1 MRPGRLAA
9 AVAVLAAAAAS
20 ASCGSTETPTQ
31 PSSCVPLTGQYAG
44 TFTDSCGS
52 KTLDV
57 TLFQTGCKVV
67 ADLPGVGTLTGNVSG
82 ATLVFAVGFSPCGG
96 SASGTMTLTAD
107 GGLTGTYAGQA
118 TGGGACC
125 GAVTGSVVLVRK

>member
-1 MRPGRLAA
+1 VRAPRLAA
-9 AVAVLAAAAAS
+9 AFAAAVLLGCS
-20 ASCGSTETPTQ
+20 DSETPTQ
-31 PSSCVPLTGQYAG
+31 PASCVPLTGQYAG
-44 TFTDSCGS
+44 TFSDTCGT

-67 ADLPGVGTLTGNVSG
+67 ADLPGVGTLTGSVSG

-96 SASGTMTLTAD
+96 SASGTMTLTQD
-107 GGLTGTYAGQA
+107 GGLSGTYAGDA

-125 GAVTGSVVLVRK
+125 GAVSGTVVLARK

>member
-1 MRPGRLAA
+1 MSPCARAAALAA
-9 AVAVLAAAAAS
+9 AVLLAACTNS
-20 ASCGSTETPTQ
+20 ETPTQ
-31 PSSCVPLTGQYAG
+31 PSSCVPLTGPYAG

-67 ADLPGVGTLTGNVSG
+67 ADLPGVGTLTGSVSG
-82 ATLVFAVGFSPCGG
+82 ATLVFALGFSPCGG
-96 SASGTMTLTAD
+96 SASGTMTLTSD
-107 GGLTGTYAGQA
+107 GGLTGTYAGEA

-125 GAVTGSVVLVRK
+125 GAVSGTVVLARK

>member
-1 MRPGRLAA
+1 MRAGPLAA
-9 AVAVLAAAAAS
+9 ALAALAAAFVLT
-20 ASCGSTETPTQ
+20 SCGSAETPTQ

-44 TFTDSCGS
+44 TFTDSCGVR
-52 KTLDV
+52 TLDV

-96 SASGTMTLTAD
+96 SASGTLTLGAD
-107 GGLTGTYAGQA
+107 GGLTGTYTGQA

-125 GAVTGSVVLVRK
+125 GAVSGSVVLVRR